1 MTLIGP
7 DERASAGVARLQGK
21 PLLPVGVHHALHVF
35 GREAAELG
43 QLQEGTQGHEAICGQ
58 AGRSGVELFWPGPEF
73 TAGATG
79 NQNGAWAWGGG
90 GSQRFIRE
98 SLPFLGLHFLNLQGN
113 RICLRE
119 GHKDKV
125 PLF

>member
-35 GREAAELG
+35 SREAAELG

-58 AGRSGVELFWPGPEF
+58 AGRSGVELFWPGPEL

-79 NQNGAWAWGGG
+79 DQNGAWAWGVTGVY
-90 GSQRFIRE
+90 
-98 SLPFLGLHFLNLQGN
+98 P
-113 RICLRE
+113 
-119 GHKDKV
+119 
-125 PLF
+125 